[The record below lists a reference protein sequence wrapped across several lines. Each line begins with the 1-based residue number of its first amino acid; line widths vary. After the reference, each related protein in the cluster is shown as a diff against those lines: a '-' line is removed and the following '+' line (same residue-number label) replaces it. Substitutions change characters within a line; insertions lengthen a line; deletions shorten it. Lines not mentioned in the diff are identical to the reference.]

1 MAVLQWD
8 DYLTG
13 YHRARPGITEAAL
26 NHARDVTH
34 GSPYEWLARALP
46 DRLGHVLDVA
56 CGNAALQPALPG
68 YATYLGVDLSAAE
81 LDRARD
87 LGRGPVVRGDARA
100 LPVRDQST
108 DTVLASMGLMLV
120 RPLTQAVAEI
130 ARVLRPGGTVAV
142 LLPSARPLRLGDLP
156 GLLALSVPLRG
167 PGAMPQRVSARRMG
181 REMARVGLHVE
192 TIQTHR
198 FAFPLRTPA
207 DAQLAVR
214 ALYTPDRSED
224 QVVAAEAALVR
235 RVGPH
240 AELPV
245 PLMRIVARRPRGPSD
260 GLALPARAAGLDGTG
275 IASSPSRVSCAERR
289 LRQDETFQPG

>member
-1 MAVLQWD
+1 MPVLQWD
-8 DYLTG
+8 DYLTD
-13 YHRARPGITEAAL
+13 YHQARPGITEVAL

-56 CGNAALQPALPG
+56 CGNAALQPALPS
-68 YATYLGVDLSAAE
+68 YSSYLGVDLSAAE

-100 LPVRDQST
+100 LPVPDQSI

-120 RPLTQAVAEI
+120 RPLTQAVEEI

-198 FAFPLRTPA
+198 FAFPLRAPA

-214 ALYTPDRSED
+214 ALDTPDRSED
-224 QVVAAEAALVR
+224 QLLAAQAALTR
-235 RVGPH
+235 RVGPR

-245 PLMRIVARRPRGPSD
+245 PLMRIVARRPR
-260 GLALPARAAGLDGTG
+260 
-275 IASSPSRVSCAERR
+275 
-289 LRQDETFQPG
+289 